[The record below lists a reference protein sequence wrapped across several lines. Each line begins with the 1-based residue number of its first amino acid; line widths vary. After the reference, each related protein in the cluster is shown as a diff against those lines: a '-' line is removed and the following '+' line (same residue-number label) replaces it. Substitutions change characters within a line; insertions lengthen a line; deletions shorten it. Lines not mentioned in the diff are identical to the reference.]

1 MSRLVWDK
9 IGEHKFETGV
19 DYGVLYVFDK
29 KTKKYGKGVA
39 WSGLTGVT
47 ESPSG
52 AEASAFYA
60 DNIKYLSLLSAEE
73 FGATIEAYTYPDEFE
88 ACNGSA
94 ELGKG
99 VSIGQQTR
107 STFAF
112 VYRTLI
118 GNDQEGSDAG
128 YKLHIVYGAMAS
140 PSEKS
145 HSTVND
151 SPEPVSFSW
160 TITTTPIVVE
170 GHKPTATLEIDS
182 TKVSAD
188 VLKKIE
194 DTLYGV
200 DASGEGG
207 SAVSDAEPTLMMP
220 DEIAKLLPAA

>member
-19 DYGVLYVFDK
+19 DHGVLYVFDK
-29 KTKKYGKGVA
+29 NTKKYGNGVA

-88 ACNGSA
+88 ACNGSV

-145 HSTVND
+145 HSSVND

-182 TKVSAD
+182 TKVEAD

-200 DASGEGG
+200 DASDEGG

-220 DEIAKLLPAA
+220 DEIAKLLPVA

>member
-19 DYGVLYVFDK
+19 DHGVLYVFDK
-29 KTKKYGKGVA
+29 NTKKYGKGVA

-151 SPEPVSFSW
+151 SPEPVQFSW
-160 TITTTPIVVE
+160 TITTTPIVVKD
-170 GHKPTATLEIDS
+170 HKPTATLEIDS
-182 TKVSAD
+182 TKVSAE

-200 DASGEGG
+200 DVSGEGG